1 MNFRYIGDIVGTHG
15 VKGEV
20 RIISDIEFKEEV
32 LKPGRIL
39 YIGKE
44 KQPLTI
50 ERYRH
55 HKIYEMITFE
65 DIHDIN
71 DVIIYKGESVYFNK
85 EDVTVDG
92 YFSEDFIGL
101 DVYYKSEKIGTVKNI
116 LKSKAHDILS
126 VVGDTYTC
134 LIPNVSE
141 FIESIDLEAHQLI
154 VKNIEG
160 LLNEN

>member
-1 MNFRYIGDIVGTHG
+1 MQFRYIGDIVGTHG
-15 VKGEV
+15 IKGEV
-20 RIISDIEFKEEV
+20 RIISDIDFKEEV

-44 KQPLTI
+44 KKPLVV

-55 HKIYEMITFE
+55 HKIYDMITFVG
-65 DIHDIN
+65 IHDIN
-71 DVIIYKGESVYFNK
+71 DVIFYKGESVYFNK
-85 EDVTVDG
+85 DDVQVDG
-92 YFSEDFIGL
+92 FFKEDILGL
-101 DVYYKSEKIGTVKNI
+101 DVYYNGEKIGVVKTI
-116 LKSKAHDILS
+116 LKSKAHDIFS
-126 VVGDTYTC
+126 VVGESYTC

-141 FIESIDLEAHQLI
+141 FIEKINLEDHYMK